1 MSRRSGYRFADKDMR
16 QRMSGEGT
24 MARLLRLAACAP
36 AVLLALA
43 ACKEDTGYVEI
54 KVAPGFIVPPLVL
67 RAARVDT
74 TKAGST
80 VLREKVGAAKLE
92 YERDGRRVPFCDFEV
107 RKNRIVTVAV
117 SAFGRDP
124 RCKVEG

>member
-1 MSRRSGYRFADKDMR
+1 MR
-16 QRMSGEGT
+16 
-24 MARLLRLAACAP
+24 RLLRLAAC
-36 AVLLALA
+36 VSIVGLALA
-43 ACKEDTGYVEI
+43 ACQEETGYVEI
-54 KVAPGFIVPPLVL
+54 KVTPGFVVPPLVL
-67 RAARVDT
+67 GASRVDT

-92 YERDGRRVPFCDFEV
+92 YERDGRRVPFCEFDV

-117 SAFGRDP
+117 SVSGRDP

>member
-1 MSRRSGYRFADKDMR
+1 MRERTIRRV
-16 QRMSGEGT
+16 
-24 MARLLRLAACAP
+24 LLAAGAP

-67 RAARVDT
+67 GAARIDPA
-74 TKAGST
+74 KGGST
-80 VLREKVGAAKLE
+80 VLREKVGAARLE
-92 YERDGRRVPFCDFEV
+92 YERDGRRVPFCEFEV

-117 SAFGRDP
+117 SALGRDP

>member
-1 MSRRSGYRFADKDMR
+1 MRRLPWLIVG
-16 QRMSGEGT
+16 
-24 MARLLRLAACAP
+24 AP
-36 AVLLALA
+36 ALLLALA
-43 ACKEDTGYVEI
+43 ACQEDTGYVEI

-67 RAARVDT
+67 GAARVDT

-92 YERDGRRVPFCDFEV
+92 YERDGRRVPFCEFDV

>member
-1 MSRRSGYRFADKDMR
+1 
-16 QRMSGEGT
+16 

-54 KVAPGFIVPPLVL
+54 KVAPGFVVPPLVL
-67 RAARVDT
+67 GSARVDT
-74 TKAGST
+74 AKSGSA
-80 VLREKVGAAKLE
+80 VLRQRVGTATLAF
-92 YERDGRRVPFCDFEV
+92 ERDGRAISFCEFDV

-117 SAFGRDP
+117 SAIGRDP
-124 RCKVEG
+124 RCKVQG

>member
-1 MSRRSGYRFADKDMR
+1 MR
-16 QRMSGEGT
+16 G
-24 MARLLRLAACAP
+24 L
-36 AVLLALA
+36 LLATATLLDVA
-43 ACKEDTGYVEI
+43 GCQEDTGYVEI

-67 RAARVDT
+67 GASRVDT
-74 TKAGST
+74 TKGGST

-92 YERDGRRVPFCDFEV
+92 YERDGRRIPFCEFDV

>member
-1 MSRRSGYRFADKDMR
+1 
-16 QRMSGEGT
+16 
-24 MARLLRLAACAP
+24 MARLLRLAVCAP

-43 ACKEDTGYVEI
+43 ACKEATGYVEI

-67 RAARVDT
+67 GAARVDT

>member
-1 MSRRSGYRFADKDMR
+1 MR
-16 QRMSGEGT
+16 QRMKGEGAMRRVVVT
-24 MARLLRLAACAP
+24 LCAP

-43 ACKEDTGYVEI
+43 ACKQDTGYVEI

-67 RAARVDT
+67 GAARIDPA
-74 TKAGST
+74 KSAST

-117 SAFGRDP
+117 TAFGRDP